1 MLNKKLNEYLKSDH
15 YPFHMPG
22 SKRTDILRKD
32 LPYQR
37 DLTEIDGF
45 DNLNDPKDILLELNK
60 KIADIYGV
68 KDAIISTN
76 GSTCGILAT
85 IRALTYQNKNILIQR
100 TSHKAVYNAIEL
112 NNLNPSYIDVVL
124 SEENAVVDIDYDDFS
139 KKIRSRDFAAVIVTS
154 PSYEGYILDLE
165 KIYKECQKVNV
176 PLVVDL
182 AHGSHFILN
191 DKWCDKFDIAITS
204 FHKNL
209 SALTPSACVLIN
221 NEKYSPEIKRNMAIF
236 QTSSPSYITMQS
248 IDDMVENFPKFSD
261 LYLNLEKEL
270 NDLYSI
276 NLNHLKLV
284 DHPKKDRSK
293 ILLSTI
299 NTDLNGSTLQNLL
312 KEEKI
317 EIEMAYPSYAL
328 LIATI
333 FDKKYGFD
341 RLKDALIKIDQTLS
355 YKENRNN
362 LSYQIPT
369 SKLNIT
375 DALLKNKKYI
385 SISVAC
391 GKVSGQF
398 VYAYPPGIPLI
409 VPGEIINKTVID
421 DINNMIGS
429 GLDVNIINDILII
442 DWLFIS

>member
-1 MLNKKLNEYLKSDH
+1 MLNKKLDEYLKNDY

-22 SKRTDILRKD
+22 SKRTDLLRKD

-37 DLTEIDGF
+37 DLTEIEGF
-45 DNLNDPKDILLELNK
+45 DNLNDPEDILLELNR

-68 KDAIISTN
+68 KEAIISTN

-124 SEENAVVDIDYDDFS
+124 SEENAVVDIDYDDFY
-139 KKIRSRDFAAVIVTS
+139 KKIRSKDFAAVIVTS

-165 KIYKECQKVNV
+165 KIYKECKKVNV

-191 DKWCDKFDIAITS
+191 DYWSNNFDIAITS

-221 NEKYSPEIKRNMAIF
+221 NKKYFPEIKRNMAIF
-236 QTSSPSYITMQS
+236 QTSSPSYIIMQS
-248 IDDMVENFPKFSD
+248 IDDMVDNFTEFNY
-261 LYLNLEKEL
+261 LYRALNKEL
-270 NDLYSI
+270 NDLYKLK
-276 NLNHLKLV
+276 LNHLKLI
-284 DHPKKDRSK
+284 DHPIKDRSK
-293 ILLSTI
+293 ILISTT
-299 NTDLNGSTLQNLL
+299 NTDINGSTLQKLL
-312 KEEKI
+312 KKEMI

-333 FDKKYGFD
+333 FDKKFGFEM
-341 RLKDALIKIDQTLS
+341 LKNALTKIDQSLS
-355 YKENRNN
+355 YKDNKIN
-362 LSYQIPT
+362 LTYQIPI
-369 SKLNIT
+369 SKLNIS
-375 DALLKNKKYI
+375 DAILTSKKFI
-385 SISVAC
+385 SFKKAS
-391 GKVSGQF
+391 GYVSGQF
-398 VYAYPPGIPLI
+398 VYAYPPGIPLV
-409 VPGEIINKTVID
+409 VPGEIINEKIIN
-421 DINNMIGS
+421 DIKNMTACGT
-429 GLDVNIINDILII
+429 DVNLNKDILII
-442 DWLFIS
+442 DWLFV

>member
-1 MLNKKLNEYLKSDH
+1 MLNKKLDEYLKSDY

-32 LPYQR
+32 LPYHR

-45 DNLNDPKDILLELNK
+45 DNINDPKDILLELNK

-124 SEENAVVDIDYDDFS
+124 SEENAVVDINYDNFF

-191 DKWCDKFDIAITS
+191 DKWCDKLDIAITS

-236 QTSSPSYITMQS
+236 QTSSPSYITMES
-248 IDDMVENFPKFSD
+248 IDDMVDNFPKFSD

-270 NDLYSI
+270 EDLYSL

-385 SISVAC
+385 SISETC

-421 DINNMIGS
+421 DINNMIES
-429 GLDVNIINDILII
+429 GIDVNIINDILII
-442 DWLFIS
+442 D